1 MNITI
6 WSAFATPNPTAA
18 LLSEDHQP
26 LQTEGRKGCPSP
38 VNGLYAPAMNMI
50 WDILEPDPVTVRR
63 LASDLEIETLIAAVL
78 VNRQITSKT
87 AAKAFLAPSLSDI
100 TPPGVIKD
108 IEKAAERL
116 IQALVTNEKILI
128 FGDYDVDGV
137 TATALLLDFLR
148 IAGGRVSH
156 YIPHR
161 RKEGYGLQTSHIRKR
176 ILPGGYRLVIT
187 VDCGISSCEAVQMAK
202 AQGIDV
208 IITDHHL
215 PSDSLPE
222 AVAVIN
228 PKRDDCSAGLDHLAG
243 VGMAFYL
250 LIELR
255 RQLRARGFWEG
266 RPEPNLKQFCDLVA
280 LGTIADMVPLVEENR
295 AFIRAGLKTMQSRP
309 GIKALMGVSRVAPNR
324 VGSDDV
330 AFRLAPRLNAA
341 GRVAHANLALR
352 LLTTDNTHRATRIAR
367 TLDRLNTRRQDLETD
382 IIDQIHHRIEAEPG
396 ILDRQALVMADR
408 NWHEGV
414 LGIVAARLTRK
425 HTRPVI
431 LLAHNGVQA
440 RGSARS
446 IPGIDLYRLLVSCE
460 THLERFG
467 GHAMAAG
474 LALHVDQLKPFE
486 EKLLTQLAAK
496 TQPEDYRQRL
506 TIDAEIALDQI
517 TPRLLDQ
524 LESLQPFGQTTPE
537 PLFLARNIDV
547 DSHRLVGGH
556 HRQMVLRSGNKAASA
571 GHHAI
576 QFNIQPEQKPPTRY
590 KRLAFHLRWNRWNGS
605 KRPQLMV
612 AATDAETDK
621 S

>member
-1 MNITI
+1 
-6 WSAFATPNPTAA
+6 
-18 LLSEDHQP
+18 
-26 LQTEGRKGCPSP
+26 
-38 VNGLYAPAMNMI
+38 MNMI
-50 WDILEPDPVTVRR
+50 WDILEPDPATVRR
-63 LASDLEIETLIAAVL
+63 LTSDLAVEPLIAAVL
-78 VNRQITSKT
+78 VNRQITSM
-87 AAKAFLAPSLSDI
+87 AAARAFLTPSLSAI
-100 TPPGVIKD
+100 TPPGIIKD

-116 IQALVTNEKILI
+116 IQALVADEKILI

-148 IAGGRVSH
+148 TAGGRVSH

-176 ILPGGYRLVIT
+176 ILPGGYHLVIT
-187 VDCGISSCEAVQMAK
+187 VDCGISSCDAVQLAK
-202 AQGIDV
+202 AEGIDV

-215 PSDSLPE
+215 PSARLP
-222 AVAVIN
+222 AAIAVIN
-228 PKRDDCSAGLDHLAG
+228 PKRDDCTAGLDHLAG

-255 RQLRARGFWEG
+255 RQLRARGFWQG

-280 LGTIADMVPLVEENR
+280 LGTIADMVPLVKENR
-295 AFIRAGLKTMQSRP
+295 AFIRAGLQTMPSRP
-309 GIKALMGVSRVAPNR
+309 GLKALMDVSRVAPKR
-324 VGSDDV
+324 MGSDDV

-341 GRVAHANLALR
+341 GRMAHANLALR
-352 LLTTDNTHRATRIAR
+352 LLTTSDPRRATRIAR

-382 IIDQIHHRIEAEPG
+382 IIKQIHHRIETEPG

-414 LGIVAARLTRK
+414 LGIVAARLTRE
-425 HTRPVI
+425 HARPVI
-431 LLAHNGVQA
+431 LLAQNGSQA

-446 IPGIDLYRLLVSCE
+446 IPGIDLYRLLASCG
-460 THLERFG
+460 THLEHFG

-474 LALHVDQLKPFE
+474 LTLHVDQLKSFE
-486 EKLLTQLAAK
+486 EQLLTQLAAQ
-496 TQPEDYRQRL
+496 TRPEDYRQRL
-506 TIDAEIALDQI
+506 TIDAEISFDQI

-537 PLFLARNIDV
+537 PLFVARDINV
-547 DSHRLVGGH
+547 DTHRIVGGH
-556 HRQMVLRSGNKAASA
+556 HRQMVLRSHNQAAA

-576 QFNIQPEQKPPTRY
+576 QFNIQPGQKPPTRY
-590 KRLAFHLRWNRWNGS
+590 KRIAFHLRWNRWNGS

>member
-1 MNITI
+1 
-6 WSAFATPNPTAA
+6 
-18 LLSEDHQP
+18 
-26 LQTEGRKGCPSP
+26 
-38 VNGLYAPAMNMI
+38 MNMI
-50 WDILEPDPVTVRR
+50 WDILEPDPATVRR
-63 LASDLEIETLIAAVL
+63 LTSDLAVEPLIAAVL
-78 VNRQITSKT
+78 VNRQITSM
-87 AAKAFLAPSLSDI
+87 AAARAFLAPSLSDI
-100 TPPGVIKD
+100 TPPGIIKD

-116 IQALVTNEKILI
+116 IQALVGKEKILI

-148 IAGGRVSH
+148 TAGGRVSH

-161 RKEGYGLQTSHIRKR
+161 RKEGYGLQTSHIRNR
-176 ILPGGYRLVIT
+176 ILPGGYHLVIT
-187 VDCGISSCEAVQMAK
+187 VDCGISSCDAVQLAT
-202 AQGIDV
+202 AEGIDV
-208 IITDHHL
+208 VITDHHL
-215 PSDSLPE
+215 PSARLP
-222 AVAVIN
+222 AAIAVIN
-228 PKRDDCSAGLDHLAG
+228 PKRDDCTAGLDHLAG

-255 RQLRARGFWEG
+255 RQLRARGFWQG
-266 RPEPNLKQFCDLVA
+266 CPEPNLKRFCDLVA
-280 LGTIADMVPLVEENR
+280 LGTIADMVPLVKENR
-295 AFIRAGLKTMQSRP
+295 AFIRAGLQTITSRP
-309 GIKALMGVSRVAPNR
+309 GLKALMDVCRVAPKR
-324 VGSDDV
+324 MGPDDV

-341 GRVAHANLALR
+341 GRIAHANLALR
-352 LLTTDNTHRATRIAR
+352 LLTTSDSRRATRIAK

-382 IIDQIHHRIEAEPG
+382 IIKQIHHRIETEPG

-414 LGIVAARLTRK
+414 LGIVAARLTRQ
-425 HTRPVI
+425 HARPVI
-431 LLAHNGVQA
+431 LLAQNGSRA

-446 IPGIDLYRLLVSCE
+446 IPGIDLYRLLASCE
-460 THLERFG
+460 THLEHFG

-474 LALHVDQLKPFE
+474 LALHVDQLKSFE
-486 EKLLTQLAAK
+486 EQLLTQLAAQ
-496 TQPEDYRQRL
+496 TRPEDYRQRL
-506 TIDAEIALDQI
+506 TIDAEISFDQI

-537 PLFLARNIDV
+537 PLFVTRDIIV
-547 DSHRLVGGH
+547 DTHRIVGGH
-556 HRQMVLRSGNKAASA
+556 HRQMVLRPRNRAASA

-612 AATDAETDK
+612 AATDAETDH